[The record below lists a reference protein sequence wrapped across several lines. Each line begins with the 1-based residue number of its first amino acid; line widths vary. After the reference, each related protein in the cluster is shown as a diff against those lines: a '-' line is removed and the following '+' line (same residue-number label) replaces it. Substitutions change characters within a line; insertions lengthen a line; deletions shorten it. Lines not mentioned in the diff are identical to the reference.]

1 MATIPPL
8 PPEASGIRV
17 GDVGGDVNFSA
28 LGDIV
33 GGDKITTITTTIQIS
48 VEAVTQRP
56 LVTAS
61 PYRGLDRFEDRDK
74 DLFFGRDQLIK
85 SLLAQLS
92 ASNVL
97 LVLGASGSGK
107 SSVVRAGLLP
117 QLSQLIG
124 ARFRYFTFVPDVNP
138 FESLRSSLQAAGFS
152 QAQTRELRDARPE
165 TLAKLIPSLQR
176 AGDQW
181 LFFVDQFEEIFTV
194 GDEKLRADFIAALTQ
209 IAQDRNSA
217 TKLVLAMRADFLD
230 RFSPFPQFA
239 KIIEKNIDI
248 VADMHA
254 DELRQAIEQP
264 AARHGVVFEQGL
276 VEEIIK
282 DVQGQAGSLPLLQY
296 TLDLLW
302 QEEAREDGLADRHL
316 NTKAYR
322 ELGGVRGALQKRA
335 NEIYSFFGHDSD
347 SKSAS
352 PKQEIVRQIFLRL
365 VDLAGEGS
373 NDAAWRPVR
382 RRASM
387 AMFATGLEREILQ
400 TLIDQKLLV
409 SNREGDDAT
418 VEVAHEALFTSWER
432 LRNWIEAGKQVI
444 FARNRLSDDARRWK
458 RRQQDADSG
467 AEEELMGGSRLAQA
481 LDMRGRGDFLTVVGG
496 LGEIEAQFLDA
507 SAALRDRRAQE
518 EQTRTQRELEA
529 AQRLAAVQ
537 KIAAGR
543 LRKGLAIAVV
553 LALLA
558 IAGGLLALRLSQTAK
573 KQEGKANAEASR
585 SEYVN
590 AFSLMDDGDADLA
603 LRSLANS
610 LDRDSSNPAVA
621 NRLLNLLG
629 QRRWPHLAAKTERGA
644 LGIRSLDVNADA
656 SRIIV
661 ATQSAQDVGMEMEDQ
676 TISLLDAE
684 TLAVRGEAK
693 LGCFAITDLQAKG
706 DRVLATGFRADLAV
720 LLNAQNGRE
729 LKKWTNAETTN
740 YRCAFSDDGKWAL
753 VATDVDKG
761 KVEIVSSFDG
771 KPHPAVATLAFEKN
785 LEAIGMTDTEIRLL
799 HNDGSV
805 TIQSLKGGK
814 IAPPRSF
821 PLVKDIGHSQ
831 FVEESVLAL
840 TRQGL
845 QFWPLSQSKTKE
857 TESQGVIES
866 RALTLFGMH
875 AYYGFGDVKFTFRG
889 PADFTVVAQDASR
902 PYNQTRSCAADFHPG
917 EGSPSTPSVVAEW
930 ESADAPVCLLAPG
943 VAVAR
948 DTKAFGIPFHGGC
961 YSGPMRHESQI
972 TAICQVRDG
981 SLATGAADGVVKL
994 WKFIPPAFASSTP
1007 TAPTPKKEGTNER
1020 LRWRSVASD
1029 VEIWDGDADGGL
1041 VEKFT
1046 QPPGKHVR
1054 VRMPRE
1060 SLEISSVELS
1070 PDSERGIFTA
1080 HGEGEAGGSTSGA
1093 WVFNAKDGTLLSDS
1107 IARCAWA
1114 GFSADGKQVLTVND
1128 GRVTIWNLQLDEKGH
1143 VTCKSTGRVLPQG
1156 RMESAV
1162 LAESGGRLATRSKDG
1177 EVIVWDTNGKPLHW
1191 LNRNRLW
1198 DLDLPSERQ
1207 DMFPFPCKPAL
1218 AADGRRLATPYEKSF
1233 VIWDVESGKPLS
1245 DPIFCGGEIQS
1256 LAFSDRAFS
1265 KVKVTLEG
1273 GSEFW
1278 WDYAGLDKPLAK
1290 ADVTILRDLAVAV
1303 AEDKWVI
1310 EAPKL
1315 AANNKVASPALAK
1328 LLEHFASQAGALSK
1342 DALKQSMPSASK

>member
-1 MATIPPL
+1 MASSPAQT
-8 PPEASGIRV
+8 SGIRV

-33 GGDKITTITTTIQIS
+33 GGDKITTITTTIQVS

-56 LVTAS
+56 LIPTS

-152 QAQTRELRDARPE
+152 QTQTRELADAQPE
-165 TLAKLIPSLQR
+165 TLAKLIPALQR

-181 LFFVDQFEEIFTV
+181 LFFVDQLEEIFTV
-194 GDEKLRADFIAALTQ
+194 GDEKLRANFIAALTQ
-209 IAQDRNSA
+209 IAQEPKSS

-335 NEIYSFFGHDSD
+335 DEIYNSFSEGADG
-347 SKSAS
+347 KTAS
-352 PKQEIVRQIFLRL
+352 PKQAIVRQIFLRL

-373 NDAAWRPVR
+373 NAAAWRPVR
-382 RRASM
+382 RRASI
-387 AMFATGLEREILQ
+387 AMFATAQEQEVLQ
-400 TLIDQKLLV
+400 ALINQKLLV

-418 VEVAHEALFTSWER
+418 VEVAHEALFTSWGR
-432 LRNWIEAGKQVI
+432 LKNWIEAGKQVI
-444 FARNRLSDDARRWK
+444 FAKNRLADDARRWQ
-458 RRQQDADSG
+458 RRQQEGESAAD
-467 AEEELMGGSRLAQA
+467 EELLSGSRLAQA

-496 LGEIEAQFLDA
+496 LGEIEAKFLDA
-507 SAALRDRRAQE
+507 SIAFRDRRAQE
-518 EQTRTQRELEA
+518 EQARQQRELEA
-529 AQRLAAVQ
+529 AQRLTAVQ

-558 IAGGLLALRLSQTAK
+558 IAGGLLALRSSQTAM

-585 SEYVN
+585 SEYLN
-590 AFSLMDDGDADLA
+590 AFALIDEGDADVA

-610 LDRDSSNPAVA
+610 LARDSSNPPVA
-621 NRLLNLLG
+621 TRLLNLLG
-629 QRRWPHLAAKTERGA
+629 QRRWPHLAAETERGA

-676 TISLLDAE
+676 TISLRDAE
-684 TLAVRGEAK
+684 TLGANGEDK
-693 LGCFAITDLQAKG
+693 PGCFAITDLQAKG
-706 DRVLATGFRADLAV
+706 DRVLATGVSANLAV
-720 LLNAQNGRE
+720 LLSAQDGRE
-729 LKKWTNAETTN
+729 LKKWTNTEGTS

-753 VATDVDKG
+753 VATDVDQGG

-771 KPHPAVATLAFEKN
+771 KPHPAVPSVAFEKN
-785 LEAIGMTDTEIRLL
+785 PEAIGMTDAEIRLL

-821 PLVKDIGHSQ
+821 PLVKELGHAQ
-831 FVEESVLAL
+831 FVGESVLVL

-845 QFWPLSQSKTKE
+845 QFWPLSQSEKKE
-857 TESQGVIES
+857 TDSQGVIES
-866 RALTLFGMH
+866 RALTLFGMAAH
-875 AYYGFGDVKFTFRG
+875 YGFGDVKFTFRG
-889 PADFTVVAQDASR
+889 PEDFTVVAQDSSR
-902 PYNQTRSCAADFHPG
+902 PYNHTRSCTADFHPG
-917 EGSPSTPSVVAEW
+917 EGAPSTPSLVAEW

-948 DTKAFGIPFHGGC
+948 DTKAFGIPFHGG
-961 YSGPMRHESQI
+961 YFSGPIRHESQI

-994 WKFIPPAFASSTP
+994 WKFIPPAFTSSRP
-1007 TAPTPKKEGTNER
+1007 TAATPGKDGTNER
-1020 LRWRSVASD
+1020 LRWRSLAGD
-1029 VEIWDGDADGGL
+1029 VEIWENDTEDGL

-1046 QPPGKHVR
+1046 QSPGKKVR
-1054 VRMPRE
+1054 VQLPRG

-1070 PDSERGIFTA
+1070 QDNERGIFTA
-1080 HGEGEAGGSTSGA
+1080 HGEGGAGGSASGA
-1093 WVFNAKDGTLLSDS
+1093 WIFSAKDGTISSAS
-1107 IARCAWA
+1107 IAQCAWA
-1114 GFSADGKQVLTVND
+1114 GFSPDGKRVLSVND
-1128 GRVTIWNLQLDEKGH
+1128 GRVTIWNLQPEKNGRIS
-1143 VTCKSTGRVLPQG
+1143 CKGTGRVLPQG
-1156 RMESAV
+1156 RMESAI
-1162 LAESGGRLATRSKDG
+1162 LAENGDRLATRSKDG
-1177 EVIVWDTNGKPLHW
+1177 EVIVWDANGKPLHW

-1245 DPIFCGGEIQS
+1245 DPIFCSGEIQS
-1256 LAFSDRAFS
+1256 LAFSDRASS
-1265 KVKVTLEG
+1265 KLKVTLQD

-1278 WDYAGLDKPLAK
+1278 WDYAGLDNPLAI

-1303 AEDKWVI
+1303 AEDKWVT

-1315 AANNKVASPALAK
+1315 AANNKAASPALAK
-1328 LLEHFASQAGALSK
+1328 LLKHFASQARRL
-1342 DALKQSMPSASK
+1342 QSNTSTPAASAAVPK